1 MVRLG
6 VERDDARVDG
16 LAAITPR
23 AVLRDDPGPNLDFH
37 PEAEHA
43 REDGP
48 ARDAALELVDFRA
61 RLVHVEGADHDQS
74 RVGGEVPHGDRDALY
89 DVLVHSVDV
98 VFELCGDWDDGRCLC
113 HGT

>member
-16 LAAITPR
+16 LAAITPC
-23 AVLRDDPGPNLDFH
+23 AVLRDDPGANLDLH

-74 RVGGEVPHGDRDALY
+74 GVGGEVPHRDRDALY
-89 DVLVHSVDV
+89 DVLVHGVDV
-98 VFELCGDWDDGRCLC
+98 VFELCGDGDDGR
-113 HGT
+113 